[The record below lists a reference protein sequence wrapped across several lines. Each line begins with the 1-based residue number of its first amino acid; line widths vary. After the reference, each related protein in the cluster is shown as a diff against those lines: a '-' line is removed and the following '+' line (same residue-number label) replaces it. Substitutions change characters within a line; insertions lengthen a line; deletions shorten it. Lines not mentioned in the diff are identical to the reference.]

1 MGLFRFIKS
10 PADDSTDNTGMNDV
24 IGSKADAQVNAVGTT
39 VSLLAY
45 AKGILAMQEQCV
57 EKSDGAALANTID
70 NLFTITGGPIFV
82 THLFG
87 IVTTVIVGTAN
98 GKLQIVTTTPS
109 ATVDISAAAVA
120 IDNDA
125 AGTSYYSV
133 GATGVFTPVTAGYV
147 KLDPVTVEPTQFF
160 CPIGTIGFHSSA
172 ACTGVIKWYLRYKP
186 MSPSSRVVAAA

>member
-57 EKSDGAALANTID
+57 EKSDGGVLDNTAD
-70 NLFTITGGPIFV
+70 NLFTISGGPIFI
-82 THLFG
+82 THLWG
-87 IVTTVIVGTAN
+87 IVTTVLVGASN
-98 GKLQIVTTTPS
+98 GKLQITTTTPS
-109 ATVDISAAAVA
+109 GTVDMNVAAVA

-125 AGTSYYSV
+125 AGTSYYAV

-147 KLDPVTVEPTQFF
+147 KLDPVTIENTQFF
-160 CPIGTIGFHSSA
+160 CPIGTIKFHSSA
-172 ACTGVIKWYLRYKP
+172 PATGVIKWYLRFKP
-186 MSPSSRVVAAA
+186 MSPNSRVVAAA